1 MKPLIIGI
9 AGGTGSGKTTL
20 VDRLLEQF
28 GDDISVLPHDNYYA
42 AHHDLSLEQRQTLN
56 YDHPAS
62 FDTDR
67 MIQDL
72 QALRAGKTH
81 PLSRLRLRHP
91 RPHRGDP
98 GAQTQQSHFGG
109 GHSHL

>member
-42 AHHDLSLEQRQTLN
+42 AHHVSPWSSGKPSTMTIPPPLTQT
-56 YDHPAS
+56 
-62 FDTDR
+62 
-67 MIQDL
+67 
-72 QALRAGKTH
+72 G
-81 PLSRLRLRHP
+81 
-91 RPHRGDP
+91 
-98 GAQTQQSHFGG
+98 
-109 GHSHL
+109 